1 MKHYKNIITVVFAIL
16 ISSASY
22 SQLKVLNNGS
32 VDIKSHT
39 GNWGR
44 AIRTTVYNSN
54 ACAYHLTYGH
64 DRFYVNAHGW
74 LWCEQ
79 GGWFGSDLK
88 LKKNITSINNPL
100 NIINQLNGI
109 KFMFKNDSIVDL
121 DGDISSDDSD
131 YSRERLGFIAQELEN
146 VLPGLVRTIPQ
157 NDTKAIAYTDLIP
170 LLVEGI
176 KAQQKQIDYLEKLI
190 KDCCKGDGIDKSINN
205 SEIESGSENEELIDN
220 SRLFQNNPNPFNER
234 TTINYTLSGKVNNA
248 SILIFDMQGTLI
260 KSYNNLSVNKQK
272 IVINSSELIPGM
284 YMYSLLINGKEIDT
298 KKMILTK

>member
-1 MKHYKNIITVVFAIL
+1 MKHYKNIITVVFTIL

-22 SQLKVLNNGS
+22 SQLKVLNDGS
-32 VDIKSHT
+32 VRINSYT
-39 GNWGR
+39 GNWGS
-44 AIRTTVYNSN
+44 AIKTTVHYPNS
-54 ACAYHLTYGH
+54 CAYHLRYGGQ
-64 DRFYVNAHGW
+64 DKFYVNAHGW

-109 KFMFKNDSIVDL
+109 KFMFKNDSIDQN
-121 DGDISSDDSD
+121 DSD
-131 YSRERLGFIAQELEN
+131 YSRERLGFIAQEVEK

-157 NDTKAIAYTDLIP
+157 NDTKAVAYTDLIP

-190 KDCCKGDGIDKSINN
+190 KGCCKGDGSEKSINN

-220 SRLFQNNPNPFNER
+220 SILFQNNPNPFNER
-234 TTINYTLSGKVNNA
+234 TAINYTLSGKVNNA